1 MWILGLK
8 GLKTVQPNSSS
19 KHPVAICVILLQFG
33 PSVPS
38 FVFPALLEP
47 FLNDLSSYLLK
58 FN

>member
-19 KHPVAICVILLQFG
+19 KHPVAIRVILLQFG

-38 FVFPALLEP
+38 FVFPVLLEP